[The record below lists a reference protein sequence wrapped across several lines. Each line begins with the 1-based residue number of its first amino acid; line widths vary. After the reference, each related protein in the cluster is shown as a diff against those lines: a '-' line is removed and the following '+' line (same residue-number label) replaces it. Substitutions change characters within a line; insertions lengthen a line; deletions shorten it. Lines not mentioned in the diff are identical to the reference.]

1 MQPHFM
7 RGVGARASS
16 AGLLQTLVMLLCAL
30 AILVWTPAVF
40 AHASLVS
47 STPSVGAVLPA
58 APTDVQLIFNEP
70 VSPLVLKIIQP
81 DGAVIDLTQTHVVP
95 VGLAMPLPALEQRGT
110 YALSWR
116 VVSADGHPVG
126 GTLTFSVGAEGTGPA
141 QAASTDLDRALLI
154 WLSRLGGYVGLLFGI
169 GLAIWHALNA
179 TRHNTRQLGL
189 WVLALGTIAT
199 LMNVGLLGVDA
210 LDMPLSGLFGLD
222 AWRIAST
229 TSFGL
234 SAALALAALVGA
246 VLVWSTI
253 SSFAQRLIASTAI
266 ILLGSA
272 LAASGHA
279 SAAPPTWLARLAVW
293 LHAVAI
299 TLWLGSLLPLAYA
312 LSDSSDVS
320 LLKRFSRLIPVVL
333 LVLFA
338 SGGVLVYLQF
348 DTLSS
353 LWLTAYG
360 RVLALKM
367 ALLIVLLG
375 VGAYNRYSLTGAVLR
390 EESAPRRAMRRLIY
404 LECVLAF
411 AILAVVALWR
421 FTPPPRTVSNMPVA
435 ATAISA
441 HIHASTAM
449 ADISLTLAAEGHPA
463 TLILYLSNPDLTPLA
478 AQEVDVAFSNPSE
491 GIEPVVFSAI
501 RASDGTWQ
509 VIDVELPHQENWH
522 LRIDALVS
530 DFERI
535 SLKTTLKLP
544 K

>member
-7 RGVGARASS
+7 RGVGARASL
-16 AGLLQTLVMLLCAL
+16 AGLPQTLAMLLCAL
-30 AILVWTPAVF
+30 AILVWTPAAF
-40 AHASLVS
+40 AHASLIS
-47 STPSVGAVLPA
+47 STPAAGAVLPA
-58 APTDVQLIFNEP
+58 APTDVQLTFNEP

-95 VGLAMPLPALEQRGT
+95 AGLAMPLPALEQRGT

-141 QAASTDLDRALLI
+141 QAAPTNPDRALLI
-154 WLSRLGGYVGLLFGI
+154 WLSRLGGYVGLFLGI
-169 GLAIWHALNA
+169 GLAGCHALNA
-179 TRHNTRQLGL
+179 ARRNTRRLGL
-189 WVLALGTIAT
+189 WMLALGATAT

-210 LDMPLSGLFGLD
+210 LDMPLSGLFGFD
-222 AWRIAST
+222 AWRIAGT

-234 SAALALAALVGA
+234 SAALALTALMCAALA
-246 VLVWSTI
+246 WRTTSSCAQKFMATI
-253 SSFAQRLIASTAI
+253 AI
-266 ILLGSA
+266 ILLSAA

-279 SAAPPTWLARLAVW
+279 SAAPPTWMARPAVW

-299 TLWLGSLLPLAYA
+299 TLWIGSLLPLAYA
-312 LSDSSDVS
+312 LSDSSDLS
-320 LLKRFSRLIPVVL
+320 LLKRFSTLIPAVL
-333 LVLFA
+333 LGLFA
-338 SGGVLVYLQF
+338 SGGVLIYLQF

-360 RVLALKM
+360 QVLAMKL
-367 ALLIVLLG
+367 ALLIILLG
-375 VGAYNRYSLTGAVLR
+375 VGAYNRYALTSAVLR
-390 EESAPRRAMRRLIY
+390 EESAARRAMRRLVY

-421 FTPPPRTVSNMPVA
+421 FTPPPRTTSNMPVA

-449 ADISLTLAAEGHPA
+449 ADISLTPAVGGHPA
-463 TLILYLSNPDLTPLA
+463 TLILYLSNPDLTPLV
-478 AQEVDVAFSNPSE
+478 AQEVDVAFSNPSA
-491 GIEPVVFSAI
+491 GIEPIVFSAI
-501 RASDGTWQ
+501 RASDDTWQ
-509 VIDVELPHQENWH
+509 VPNVELPHQENWNV
-522 LRIDALVS
+522 RIDALVS

-535 SLKTTLKLP
+535 SLETTLELP
-544 K
+544 T